1 MARVLLADSQP
12 LFNEALEALFS
23 RDDAHH
29 VVGRCSS
36 ADDAFAHVSSLRP
49 DLVLVDA
56 ALGLEGSPNLV
67 TRMLE
72 ACPETRVIVLGDDHD
87 AELLLAAIR
96 AGAAGVVGKTYGAST
111 VLRVAGAVMQG
122 EGAVPRGMLLE
133 LARRMVSRDRAPDS
147 PLSRLSPR
155 ERQVLALL
163 SRGWDNARIGRDLF
177 ISQHTVR
184 THIQN
189 ILEKLGMHSKLEAAT
204 FAMQRSMELELP
216 PAVRATD
223 RQDET
228 TRRSSNCDD
237 QRADVDRPSGT
248 AARRPAPRR
257 RRDERACVQ
266 PASLPAAD
274 RGRGGRPARPGHR
287 RLQPADR
294 LPRGQGA
301 RVGHRVDAPARRH
314 PVADPGVPRH
324 PRRGPDRR
332 RPPGPADRAGRAAGC
347 ARGRRVERDRDA
359 EASLS
364 TATDPSKRVA
374 GCWAPRPTAGQTW
387 SAP

>member
-23 RDDAHH
+23 RDDAHQ
-29 VVGRCSS
+29 VIGRCSS
-36 ADDAFAHVSSLRP
+36 AEDAFSRVSSLRP

-56 ALGLEGSPNLV
+56 ALGVEGSPNLV

-72 ACPETRVIVLGDDHD
+72 ACPQARVIVLGDDHD
-87 AELLLAAIR
+87 PDLLLAAIR

-111 VLRVAGAVMQG
+111 VLRVAGAVLEG

-133 LARRMVSRDRAPDS
+133 LARRMVSRDRTPDS

-204 FAMQRSMELELP
+204 FAMQRSLELELTP
-216 PAVRATD
+216 
-223 RQDET
+223 
-228 TRRSSNCDD
+228 
-237 QRADVDRPSGT
+237 G
-248 AARRPAPRR
+248 AA
-257 RRDERACVQ
+257 
-266 PASLPAAD
+266 
-274 RGRGGRPARPGHR
+274 
-287 RLQPADR
+287 
-294 LPRGQGA
+294 
-301 RVGHRVDAPARRH
+301 
-314 PVADPGVPRH
+314 
-324 PRRGPDRR
+324 GPDH
-332 RPPGPADRAGRAAGC
+332 
-347 ARGRRVERDRDA
+347 
-359 EASLS
+359 
-364 TATDPSKRVA
+364 
-374 GCWAPRPTAGQTW
+374 
-387 SAP
+387 